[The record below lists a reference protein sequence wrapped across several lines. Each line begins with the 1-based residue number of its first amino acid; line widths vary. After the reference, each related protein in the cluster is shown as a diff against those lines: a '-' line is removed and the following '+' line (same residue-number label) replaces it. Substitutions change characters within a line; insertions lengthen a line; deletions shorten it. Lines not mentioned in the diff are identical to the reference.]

1 MNETIEERI
10 AVVETKVGYI
20 ESTVKDVK
28 HTQTTIANKIDG
40 IATTLAEQKGAKQL
54 KKEQWAIMTVLSS
67 VVSALTA
74 VVFK

>member
-1 MNETIEERI
+1 MSETIEERI
-10 AVVETKVGYI
+10 AIVETKVGYI

-28 HTQTTIANKIDG
+28 DTQTTISGKIDG

-67 VVSALTA
+67 IISAITA
-74 VVFK
+74 VAMK

>member
-67 VVSALTA
+67 IVSALTA

>member
-1 MNETIEERI
+1 MSETIEERI

-67 VVSALTA
+67 IVSALTA